1 MGDQLHISI
10 SACISGWREGLS
22 LGVGGGGLRMVGGWS
37 SVAQC
42 GSTSHHGQQ
51 LCLTLV
57 LCASMSVTSTL
68 DSAEALQ
75 TDKRPR
81 RSSFQVDIVRSC

>member
-10 SACISGWREGLS
+10 SACTSGWREGLS
-22 LGVGGGGLRMVGGWS
+22 LGVGGGGLRMVGRWS

-42 GSTSHHGQQ
+42 GSTSHHAQQ

-57 LCASMSVTSTL
+57 LCASTSVTSSL
-68 DSAEALQ
+68 DSAETLQ

-81 RSSFQVDIVRSC
+81 RSSLQVDIVRSC